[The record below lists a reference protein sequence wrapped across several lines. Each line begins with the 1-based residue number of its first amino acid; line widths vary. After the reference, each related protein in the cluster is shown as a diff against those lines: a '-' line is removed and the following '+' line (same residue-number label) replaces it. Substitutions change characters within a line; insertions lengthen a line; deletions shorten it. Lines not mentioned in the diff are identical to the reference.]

1 MDEVQ
6 SSSPTDTGDII
17 ERMNQLRDEK
27 RQLNAEIKALDDEYQ
42 ELEAALLAAMDG
54 QNTQIA
60 ATKRVHAS
68 ISEQVVPTVEDWDA
82 LYEYIKET
90 DQLHLL
96 QRRVATSAWREL
108 LESGEQIPGTAPYKK
123 RSVNLRKR

>member
-42 ELEAALLAAMDG
+42 ELEAALLAVMDG

-96 QRRVATSAWREL
+96 QRRVATPAWREL
-108 LESGEQIPGTAPYKK
+108 LESGEQVPGTASYTK